1 MKIRVW
7 FLLLLAF
14 VTLAVQFTPSHATGF
29 IALAALH
36 DGTGP
41 VPPWR
46 DGTGPVPP
54 WRDGTGPV
62 PPWRDGTGP
71 VPPWHAHG

>member
-1 MKIRVW
+1 MKKKVW
-7 FLLLLAF
+7 FLLLTVLA
-14 VTLAVQFTPSHATGF
+14 TLIVQFTPTHATST
-29 IALAALH
+29 ATVAAL
-36 DGTGP
+36 
-41 VPPWR
+41 R

-71 VPPWHAHG
+71 VPSWLVRP